1 MADSPPEIMAAGRP
15 GRPIKGNAVKTIRS
29 RLTLCASVLTLAVAS
44 AVSAQPTPVPAAPG
58 AAPAAARPPGVPPA
72 AVTVKLLKPGVYMLV
87 GGGGNSTLDVTKAGA
102 ILVDT
107 KNMGEPQY
115 KNLLDA
121 IKSVTPQPV
130 KYVVDTHHH
139 ADHTGNNE
147 FFERDGAKVLGQ
159 ENMVQVFKTYTSTL
173 APHTPAIPNVTFKR
187 TQTVLVG
194 GVKAEVFHYG
204 GGHTGN
210 DAVIYFPA
218 SKVVAAGDLLD
229 SRVPNYDAP
238 FGGKLL
244 GYQQSLADILKL
256 DFDLAVPGHGD
267 AALTKDEVRAYKA
280 KIDKL
285 VAQAQAVIQ
294 AGTPEEQFIDTI
306 NPKIEDLGWKLA
318 GQFWAPKP
326 RLDALYAEL
335 KK

>member
-1 MADSPPEIMAAGRP
+1 MA
-15 GRPIKGNAVKTIRS
+15 
-29 RLTLCASVLTLAVAS
+29 
-44 AVSAQPTPVPAAPG
+44 
-58 AAPAAARPPGVPPA
+58 
-72 AVTVKLLKPGVYMLV
+72 V
-87 GGGGNSTLDVTKAGA
+87 GGGGNSTIDVTKDGV

-107 KNMGEPQY
+107 KNMGEQQY

-121 IKSVTPQPV
+121 IKTVTPMSV

-159 ENMVQVFKTYTSTL
+159 ESMLEVFRTYTSTL
-173 APHTPAIPNVTFKR
+173 APHTPANPNVTFKDK
-187 TQTVLVG
+187 QVVKLG
-194 GVKAEVFHYG
+194 GVTADVYHYG

-218 SKVVAAGDLLD
+218 SKVVACGDLLD
-229 SRVPNYDAP
+229 ARVPNYDAP
-238 FGGKLL
+238 FGGSLL

-256 DFDLAVPGHGD
+256 DFELAVPGHGD
-267 AALTKDEVRAYKA
+267 KALTKDEVRAYKA

-285 VAQAQAVIQ
+285 VAAATEVVK
-294 AGTPEEQFIDTI
+294 AGTPEEQFIDTV
-306 NPKIEDLGWKLA
+306 NAKITDLNWKLG

-335 KK
+335 SKAK